1 MSHMTSHATDLHR
14 LHEALAG
21 LGMPINH
28 YSLGRDR
35 GERTCLVATDEG
47 LQRLSAL
54 GEVVGEMAGLVGKQ
68 CLELLP
74 CIILKAPVGGN
85 LVELVAR

>member
-1 MSHMTSHATDLHR
+1 MTSHATDLHR
-14 LHEALAG
+14 LYEALAG

-35 GERTCLVATDEG
+35 GERTCLVETDEG
-47 LQRLSAL
+47 LQRLSVL
-54 GEVVGEMAGLVGKQ
+54 GEITGEVASLVGKQ
-68 CLELLP
+68 CLKFLS
-74 CIILKAPVGGN
+74 CIVFKAPIGSD